1 VSFWDF
7 ANLHDVTNGR
17 WVKPPAENVAAPN
30 GLSHDSRTLKLGQI
44 YLAIRGENFNGH
56 DFVGAGFDAGAAMA
70 IVDEESAK
78 AGGWLSP
85 SFEDRGAVLAVPD
98 TVTALQQLAAAYR
111 NVLSEAGC
119 KVISVSGSNGKTTT
133 RHLIHHV
140 LTACGMAGTQ
150 SPKSFNNH
158 LGVPLTLLAA
168 QPDHDFVAC
177 EIGTN
182 HPGEVDALAEIV
194 RPDVAVITSIGEE
207 HLEHFGDL
215 EGVAKEE
222 AAVLPRVRPGGLVLV
237 PADAATMLAPFY
249 DVQEGV
255 GLFSALPDAADRVP
269 SDFPLAGDHNRMNAG
284 LVMTLASYLGLDPT
298 RVKSALSD
306 AATPEG
312 RMQLIRLGND
322 VTLIHDAYNANPTSM
337 RASLSTL
344 ARMEGNRRVAVLGEM
359 YELGDTS
366 ADAHAQ
372 VKGFAQAS
380 ADVVMLIGEA
390 FGADAWSDNLP
401 QKVAD
406 QLQPGDTVLLKASRG
421 MQLERVIPA
430 IEAKF
435 GQAD

>member
-1 VSFWDF
+1 
-7 ANLHDVTNGR
+7 
-17 WVKPPAENVAAPN
+17 
-30 GLSHDSRTLKLGQI
+30 
-44 YLAIRGENFNGH
+44 
-56 DFVGAGFDAGAAMA
+56 
-70 IVDEESAK
+70 
-78 AGGWLSP
+78 
-85 SFEDRGAVLAVPD
+85 
-98 TVTALQQLAAAYR
+98 
-111 NVLSEAGC
+111 
-119 KVISVSGSNGKTTT
+119 
-133 RHLIHHV
+133 
-140 LTACGMAGTQ
+140 
-150 SPKSFNNH
+150 
-158 LGVPLTLLAA
+158 
-168 QPDHDFVAC
+168 
-177 EIGTN
+177 
-182 HPGEVDALAEIV
+182 
-194 RPDVAVITSIGEE
+194 
-207 HLEHFGDL
+207 
-215 EGVAKEE
+215 
-222 AAVLPRVRPGGLVLV
+222 
-237 PADAATMLAPFY
+237 
-249 DVQEGV
+249 
-255 GLFSALPDAADRVP
+255 VP